1 MVEVGPCNLV
11 LDMTAPK
18 DNLAPTPQ
26 GAPTQANLKAMD
38 LVQQIEA
45 STLVAQSHNAHV
57 HANAAAAAL
66 ARTGASMDR
75 IPHAGLSASDA
86 GLLPVSSTDSL
97 GGHTANSSATGSGNS
112 QAQRNKTLYLGNLHP
127 FVTETHLRELFAG
140 LLGIT
145 ELKVIKDKATG
156 VSAGYGFAKFTDQA
170 FAQVAL
176 DRVNKAVLFG
186 QELRVNWAFLKEQ
199 PEECAVLVHIFV
211 GDLAPDVTDAVLLAA
226 FQACPGCTDARV
238 QWDHATGRSR
248 GYGFVSF
255 TAMEDAENAIAAMH
269 GQFVGSRRVRC
280 GNAQH
285 KTDAALPTNP
295 NVLDRADPTNTNI
308 YVGNLAASLS
318 DAEVRRHFATFGP
331 LAEVKLH
338 RKGGFGFVR
347 YKAHEDAVRAIIGMN
362 GSALA
367 GKQLKCSWGRHPNTP
382 PSGMQTSLML
392 AAAAGIGPLALPQA
406 NTGGLLPP
414 MGNFMAGSVLGMP
427 MAGGGGAAGL
437 QGQTMQSMQS
447 MPMSN
452 MGGNGGDGLI
462 PGGGVMPL
470 EHIYGGPGGY
480 GIPGPYGNMGQVFFP
495 GQPNQ

>member
-1 MVEVGPCNLV
+1 
-11 LDMTAPK
+11 MTAPQ
-18 DNLAPTPQ
+18 DDLTPTPR
-26 GAPTQANLKAMD
+26 GAPTSVNLKAIGIA
-38 LVQQIEA
+38 QQIEA
-45 STLVAQSHNAHV
+45 SAMVSQAHAAHV
-57 HANAAAAAL
+57 HASS
-66 ARTGASMDR
+66 ASGVMTRSAVSADGHSH
-75 IPHAGLSASDA
+75 PGLSASEA

-97 GGHTANSSATGSGNS
+97 GGGTAGSSATGSGNS

-127 FVTETHLRELFAG
+127 FVTEAHLRELFAG

-186 QELRVNWAFLKEQ
+186 QEIRVNWAFLKEQ
-199 PEECAVLVHIFV
+199 PEEVATLVHIFV

-226 FQACPGCTDARV
+226 FQACPGCSDARV

-255 TAMEDAENAIAAMH
+255 TSIEEAETAIAAMH

-280 GNAQH
+280 GSAQH
-285 KTDAALPTNP
+285 KTDAALPTDP
-295 NVLDRADPTNTNI
+295 NILDRADPTNTNI
-308 YVGNLAASLS
+308 YVGNLAACLS

-362 GSALA
+362 SAMLA

-392 AAAAGIGPLALPQA
+392 AAAAGIGPLALPQG
-406 NTGGLLPP
+406 NGGGLLPP

-427 MAGGGGAAGL
+427 MAGAGGAGVL
-437 QGQTMQSMQS
+437 QGQGMQS
-447 MPMSN
+447 MPLPS
-452 MGGNGGDGLI
+452 GNVGEGLA
-462 PGGGVMPL
+462 GGVMQL

-480 GIPGPYGNMGQVFFP
+480 GIPGPYGNMGNMGQVFFP
-495 GQPNQ
+495 GQPSQ